1 MNIKVCD
8 VCWQEKDDKSDFLR
22 VISKSTYRISYK
34 KPSTGERLAL
44 SVCNKHQH
52 FFKEGVKNY
61 DEAVEKYRKLQEK
74 APFND
79 GR

>member
-8 VCWQEKDDKSDFLR
+8 VCWQEKDENSDFLR

-44 SVCNKHQH
+44 DACVKHSK
-52 FFKEGVKNY
+52 FFKDCKKY
-61 DEAVEKYRKLQEK
+61 DEAMEKFRKLKEK
-74 APFND
+74 APFNV
-79 GR
+79 